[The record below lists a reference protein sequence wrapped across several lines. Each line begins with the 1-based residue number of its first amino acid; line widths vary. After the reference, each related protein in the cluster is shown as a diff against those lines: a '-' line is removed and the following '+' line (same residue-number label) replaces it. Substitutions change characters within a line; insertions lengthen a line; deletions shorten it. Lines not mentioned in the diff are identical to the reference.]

1 MPARRP
7 PDSSSNCILLTC
19 PDRTRA
25 VPCTVRAVTGE
36 FHDPEYARNERCR
49 LSNQRSSPS
58 SRGMNSPD
66 RTAGLYT
73 ANKARDA
80 QIADYSLSL

>member
-1 MPARRP
+1 MPATRS

-58 SRGMNSPD
+58 RQGHKFARPD
-66 RTAGLYT
+66 GRTPEPCTCPRDGPTT
-73 ANKARDA
+73 ALER
-80 QIADYSLSL
+80 